1 MWEIFCTLAEKLTIM
16 RIESFPRDVFQEIEP
31 MLYKLFGLD
40 EIVLDNAIHSAKEKL
55 LYDPE
60 EESKVDSERYIYLP
74 LSPNYSIDWFYEFCQ
89 KYKVAKNSTTA
100 KVLHFLY
107 MFLPIEDPFMTD
119 NNYWEYVTLVRPEM
133 LKLYT
138 ILRCGKTKYRKNIS
152 ITYGHKTITVDTE
165 IPWLQM
171 ELERYLDKYLGVNN
185 VVEAKEE
192 LETIYKSKAGPK
204 KNIEL
209 ARVIWGTFHLLNMT
223 TENEIPKIKSVSN
236 VHSKLIAGFL
246 ILLGWLPKY
255 ESDGEHVRA
264 LMNYYRK
271 KYKSISDLIKIT
283 QYKLSPNSCM
293 TYY

>member
-1 MWEIFCTLAEKLTIM
+1 M

-40 EIVLDNAIHSAKEKL
+40 EIVLNNAIDSAKNKL

-119 NNYWEYVTLVRPEM
+119 SDYWEFVTLVRPEM

-138 ILRCGKTKYRKNIS
+138 ILRGGKTKYRKNIS

-192 LETIYKSKAGPK
+192 LETIYKGKAGPK
-204 KNIEL
+204 KNIEI
-209 ARVIWGTFHLLNMT
+209 ASMLLQKLLSCRFICHSFSSNS
-223 TENEIPKIKSVSN
+223 PK
-236 VHSKLIAGFL
+236 HSKLIAGFL

-271 KYKSISDLIKIT
+271 KYKSISDLIKTT
-283 QYKLSPNSCM
+283 QYKLSPNSSM